1 MEINEFLETSKAL
14 VAKHTNDNSVSGTPE
29 VKPEEVYVVW
39 FAKTLQNAKA
49 LLGTNVS
56 DGRYYESTLNG
67 DKNVIYFDAYVK
79 SHNEV
84 VSVD

>member
-49 LLGTNVS
+49 LLGTNVP
-56 DGRYYESTLNG
+56 DGRYYEATLNG

-79 SHNEV
+79 THNES